1 MNPYTETSHG
11 LHACHPDL
19 IDGSDFF
26 PAKEVGQSASISQE
40 ERGFRFRG
48 LAIQD
53 ERSPGSVASKL
64 KIF

>member
-1 MNPYTETSHG
+1 MVFMHVI
-11 LHACHPDL
+11 L
-19 IDGSDFF
+19 ISLMEVVFF
-26 PAKEVGQSASISQE
+26 PAKEAGQSASISQE

>member
-26 PAKEVGQSASISQE
+26 PAKEAGQSASISQE
-40 ERGFRFRG
+40 ERG